1 MTSTTASTTASPLDS
16 IVTAALVEGQP
27 QKIGEAKKVLQTC
40 EQLKEAGFLESK
52 VYSVDVNSDTDSILR
67 QRFCDQTTSGGGWTV
82 PRDSSSNRLFLSGM
96 IVIACLLF
104 N

>member
-1 MTSTTASTTASPLDS
+1 M
-16 IVTAALVEGQP
+16 TAALVEGQP

-40 EQLKEAGFLESK
+40 EQLKEAGFLENK
-52 VYSVDVNSDTDSILR
+52 VYSVDVNSDTDSTLR

-82 PRDSSSNRLFLSGM
+82 PRDSSSNRTLFLSGI

>member
-1 MTSTTASTTASPLDS
+1 M
-16 IVTAALVEGQP
+16 
-27 QKIGEAKKVLQTC
+27 GEAKKVLQTC
-40 EQLKEAGFLESK
+40 EQLKEAGFLENK
-52 VYSVDVNSDTDSILR
+52 VYSVDVNSDTDSTLR

-82 PRDSSSNRLFLSGM
+82 PRDSSSNRTLFLSGM